1 MNSPKPL
8 YKFLTGKKGDV
19 ADLVTQAKQL
29 HLIDVE
35 IRKFLDQPL
44 TDHCQVAGFKEGVL
58 TLITDSPAWAS
69 RLHFYIPTL
78 LTELKQNTTRLQGL
92 NKIVIQVQPEIPE
105 AVSSLQEPRIL
116 PDSAGKLLEA
126 TADSIDSEALQK
138 ALQRL
143 ARHSNKKD

>member
-8 YKFLTGKKGDV
+8 YKYLTGKKGDV

-78 LTELKQNTTRLQGL
+78 ITELKQNTTRLQGL
-92 NKIVIQVQPEIPE
+92 NKIVIQVQPEVLEP
-105 AVSSLQEPRIL
+105 VPPPQEERIL
-116 PDSAGKLLEA
+116 PDSAGKILAA
-126 TADSIDSEALQK
+126 TADSVDSDALQQ

-143 ARHSNKKD
+143 ARHSRNKD